1 MGGPIETGILY
12 YEILLCHALIGWKP
26 TGLFWRVFS
35 VPWWKIGLLKRP
47 WDYIF
52 HNFRYTFQKLQ
63 ISPQSVN
70 LKVIKVFQVSNLI
83 SMAIESSDRPV
94 NSRESFEWWKIE
106 EKWEN
111 LKSLLFAHSDQF
123 KRLQWAFLGQ
133 KLKKIFQNGPNK
145 LKTGIKVGFWPIL
158 TSFLGCF
165 SQSGKELKRRIFELY
180 TFFLKRCFS
189 QN

>member
-1 MGGPIETGILY
+1 MQK
-12 YEILLCHALIGWKP
+12 LLVPKSFLWKSF
-26 TGLFWRVFS
+26 LS
-35 VPWWKIGLLKRP
+35 EKIGKSFPSFLNYFKRP

-106 EKWEN
+106 EKWGN

-180 TFFLKRCFS
+180 ILFLKRCFC

>member
-1 MGGPIETGILY
+1 MNYSILFNKSY
-12 YEILLCHALIGWKP
+12 SSDNFVAGNIWHLSHQRP
-26 TGLFWRVFS
+26 
-35 VPWWKIGLLKRP
+35 VPVRDFPFKRP

-83 SMAIESSDRPV
+83 SVAIESSDRPV

-106 EKWEN
+106 EKWGN

-180 TFFLKRCFS
+180 ILFLKRCFC

>member
-1 MGGPIETGILY
+1 MFIIRCTANVLPMETTDFVCVQNPVLVYLY
-12 YEILLCHALIGWKP
+12 
-26 TGLFWRVFS
+26 FF
-35 VPWWKIGLLKRP
+35 KRP

-63 ISPQSVN
+63 ISSQSVN

-83 SMAIESSDRPV
+83 SVAIESSDRPV

-106 EKWEN
+106 EKWGN

-145 LKTGIKVGFWPIL
+145 LKNGDKSGLLTHFNLIFRLFFSVWEGAKKANFWAVHL
-158 TSFLGCF
+158 F
-165 SQSGKELKRRIFELY
+165 S
-180 TFFLKRCFS
+180 
-189 QN
+189 